1 MAVPRQDLEALL
13 QELMT
18 EKGEAMRE
26 DSVKARQKTA
36 IDKGEND
43 RLMGSNGILWWFN
56 RI

>member
-1 MAVPRQDLEALL
+1 MAAPRQDLEALL